1 MATRGRYITPR
12 TAYYIKHQ
20 TQELINIMG
29 QSIILLKPILNVV
42 EEDEYGKLYKE
53 SSTKVYHAPV
63 EIKCIV
69 QIMDKTSETFEDTV
83 IEQKT
88 RLTANIMRE
97 RLKTLNV
104 YPNYGDIIIYQR
116 LFFEIDDINDAP
128 MLHGSPEY
136 KYAVNIGAVQTRVDK
151 NQLPVELDV
160 L

>member
-1 MATRGRYITPR
+1 MSTRGRYITPR
-12 TAYYIKHQ
+12 TALYIKRK
-20 TQELINIMG
+20 TQELINVMG
-29 QSIILLKPILNVV
+29 QSIILLKPTLNVV
-42 EEDEYGKLYKE
+42 EEDAYGKLYNE
-53 SSTKVYHAPV
+53 SSTKIYSNPI

-69 QIMDKTSETFEDTV
+69 QLMDKTTETFEDTV

-104 YPNYGDIIIYQR
+104 FPNYGDVIVYQR

-136 KYAVNIGAVQTRVDK
+136 KYAVNIGAVQIRVDK
-151 NQLPVELDV
+151 NQLPIELDV